1 MQKLFPLTNKDS
13 HSDQIQSRLMILAV
27 LIMVTYGLI
36 LSLAPLVRNQSSSI
50 SYQLNHWVGVV
61 VWAISFALLHRHTT
75 HKLQQRD
82 PFLLPIVALL
92 SGLGLMTIWR
102 LYPNLGIRQTIWLGV
117 AMIVCFIGIQYPSFI
132 YYLRKYKYIWL
143 ISGLILTA
151 FTLFLGSNPAGTGPS
166 LWLKIFGAH
175 IQPSELLKLL
185 LLIYLAGYFA
195 DHFVIAETFWQS
207 MLPNLLVIST
217 AVLLLINQ
225 RDLGTASIFLMLYLA
240 MLFATRRHK
249 FIMWIAPL
257 AILIAGILGYFFIDI
272 VQLRIDTWLHPLRD
286 PSGASYQIIQSLIA
300 IAEGGLIGTGP
311 GLGSP
316 GLIPVSVSDFIFSA
330 IAEEFGF
337 LGIIIV
343 ITLFILLLYRGIKI
357 ALETSNNFHR
367 YLALGIVFYFG
378 NQTIL
383 IIGGNI
389 GVLPLTGVTLP
400 FVSYGGS
407 SLIVSFTA
415 LLILIIISQQTPSKS
430 LPVPRPSKRIIFV
443 GGFMILILVLE
454 MLSASLISYWFSPF
468 LTIRAENPR
477 WVIDDRFRPR
487 GNILDRN
494 NQVIITNSGESGNY
508 SRESNHV
515 PLYPVIGYT
524 SARYG
529 QTGIEASMFPY
540 LRGYEG
546 NSYETVFWQNLLYNQ
561 PPDGLHVRLTIDLSL
576 QKTADELLENVL
588 PVNFGGSAVL
598 MNASSGEVLVMA
610 SHPYFNAA
618 DLETDWENLV
628 TDEAAP
634 LVNRATQGLFP
645 PGAALLP
652 FVATTQINTLQQYP
666 DPQTFLKNPE
676 DDKQCSLTPDN
687 DQTWETLIS
696 NGCQNV
702 QIELAEITGIETLL
716 EVYQDLGFFSEPSL
730 NLDVAEV
737 DQPQQINEL
746 NFFSGEDSFTI
757 SPLQMALAASTLTNQ
772 GIRPGPRL
780 VSAYRDPEGAWVTI
794 PKFVQNTQ
802 VLPSAAA
809 SQVTALLQSSRMAI
823 WQVSSTVTTEDAE
836 VISWYVAGTTQQWQG
851 QPTVVVVLLETF
863 DPLDAKNIGLAL
875 MEGVLR
881 TSTTLVE

>member
-1 MQKLFPLTNKDS
+1 VQKLFPITNKDS
-13 HSDQIQSRLMILAV
+13 QTDQIQSRLMILAA
-27 LIMVTYGLI
+27 LFMITYGLI
-36 LSLAPLVRNQSSSI
+36 LSIAPSVRNQTASI
-50 SYQLNHWVGVV
+50 SYRLDHWVGVV
-61 VWAISFALLHRHTT
+61 IWAISFALLHRHTAY
-75 HKLQQRD
+75 KLQQRD
-82 PFLLPIVALL
+82 PFLLPIVAMLN
-92 SGLGLMTIWR
+92 GLGLMTIYR
-102 LYPNLGIRQTIWLGV
+102 LYPNFGIKQTAWLGL
-117 AMIVCFIGIQYPSFI
+117 AMIVCFIGIQFPFFI
-132 YYLRKYKYIWL
+132 NYLRKYKYIWL

-151 FTLFLGSNPAGTGPS
+151 FTLLLGSNPTGTGPT
-166 LWLKIFGAH
+166 LWLKIFGVH

-195 DHFVIAETFWQS
+195 DHLVIAETFWQS
-207 MLPNLLVIST
+207 LLPNLLVTST

-249 FIMWIAPL
+249 MIMWIAPF
-257 AILIAGILGYFFIDI
+257 AILIAGILGYFFIEI
-272 VQLRIDTWLHPLRD
+272 VQLRIDTWLYPFRD

-330 IAEEFGF
+330 IAEELGF
-337 LGIIIV
+337 FGIIIV

-357 ALETSNNFHR
+357 ALETPNVFHR

-407 SLIVSFTA
+407 SLLVSFSA
-415 LLILIIISQQTPSKS
+415 LLILIIISHQTPSKLIS
-430 LPVPRPSKRIIFV
+430 VPQPSRRILFV
-443 GGFMILILVLE
+443 GGFMILVLVLE

-468 LTIRAENPR
+468 FTTRAENPR

-508 SRESNHV
+508 SRESNHI

-540 LRGYEG
+540 LRGYDG

-588 PVNFGGSAVL
+588 PENFGGTAVL
-598 MNASSGEVLVMA
+598 MNASSGEILVMA

-618 DLETDWENLV
+618 DLETGWENLV

-645 PGAALLP
+645 PGTALLP
-652 FVATTQINTLQQYP
+652 FVATTQINTLRQFP
-666 DPQTFLKNPE
+666 DPQTFLINPE
-676 DDKQCSLTPDN
+676 EDKQCTLTPDD

-696 NGCQNV
+696 NGCQTV
-702 QIELAEITGIETLL
+702 QIELAEITGMETLL
-716 EVYQDLGFFSEPSL
+716 EVYQDLGFFSEPAL

-737 DQPQQINEL
+737 GPPEQIDDF
-746 NFFSGEDSFTI
+746 NFYSGENTFTI

-780 VSAYRDPEGAWVTI
+780 VSAYQDPEGVWITV
-794 PKFVQNTQ
+794 PKFAQNIQ
-802 VLPSAAA
+802 VLPTAAA
-809 SQVTALLQSSRMAI
+809 SQVTELLQSSTTAI
-823 WQVSSTVTTEDAE
+823 WQVSSTTTTDDAE

-863 DPLDAKNIGLAL
+863 DPIDAKNIGLAL
-875 MEGVLR
+875 MEGVLQ
-881 TSTTLVE
+881 TSTALVE